1 MSPNSFS
8 DKKVVRLRDT
18 ARNPIHTVVSDSHN
32 LGVANVLEIYSP
44 VPARSSAASAVM
56 ERQGCLATAAL
67 GAPAVRKH
75 GGGQALRALLTEQT
89 EGRHARLTGGEI
101 KSLCCVAAGIIALA
115 SRPCGAH
122 AHPLTGVRR
131 AAHPAAPLRSSPRP
145 HAQHVLKVPQRT
157 LSRKRRNAA
166 HRIDLRRFEAHSLGW
181 LAIRM
186 EINKRADRLRHFV
199 VLELQV
205 FIPSSNLA
213 EPELT
218 RTLKDINERAVN
230 QINAAFYSQPGVSHG
245 FVFDRCKSDRLHVG
259 CATSDHILE
268 MLVLGEGDR
277 ASVSDLIHKMPNACN
292 CIASSLQSFFHVL
305 VCIAV
310 SGRFFSCAGSS
321 RLLTGDILLPVS
333 DRETSQ
339 YRTDGSDGLNP
350 AADITRLHI
359 GNEAQA
365 KYQNSQQPDWNYYQA
380 QHARQPV
387 KKRPAPDSH
396 SSSLSL
402 PALVMESLL
411 SFGAAVHNRFVT
423 ARMEDAA

>member
-1 MSPNSFS
+1 MSIHLLSSQN
-8 DKKVVRLRDT
+8 VVRLLGTRRDSI
-18 ARNPIHTVVSDSHN
+18 NTVATDFLNV
-32 LGVANVLEIYSP
+32 GAANALEIPPP
-44 VPARSSAASAVM
+44 VPARFAVGSAAL
-56 ERQGCLATAAL
+56 ERQSLLATPIL
-67 GAPAVRKH
+67 GATAVRQH
-75 GGGQALRALLTEQT
+75 GGGLARRAPLTQQPG
-89 EGRHARLTGGEI
+89 GRRARSIGGEI

-157 LSRKRRNAA
+157 LSRKRRTAA
-166 HRIDLRRFEAHSLGW
+166 HRIDLRRFEPHSFGW

-186 EINKRADRLRHFV
+186 EINKRADRLRHSA

-218 RTLKDINERAVN
+218 RTLEDINERAVN

-259 CATSDHILE
+259 CATSDHVLK

-292 CIASSLQSFFHVL
+292 CITSSLQSFFHVL

-310 SGRFFSCAGSS
+310 SGRFFPCSGSS

-350 AADITRLHI
+350 AADITRIHI
-359 GNEAQA
+359 GNKAEA
-365 KYQNSQQPDWNYYQA
+365 KYQHCKQPDWDYYQA

-387 KKRPAPDSH
+387 KERPAPDSH
-396 SSSLSL
+396 ISSLSL

-423 ARMEDAA
+423 ARMENAA